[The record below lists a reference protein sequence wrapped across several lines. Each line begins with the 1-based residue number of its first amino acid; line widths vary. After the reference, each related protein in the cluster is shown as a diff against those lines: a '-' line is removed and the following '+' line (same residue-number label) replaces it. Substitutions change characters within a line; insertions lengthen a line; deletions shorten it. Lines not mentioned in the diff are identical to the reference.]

1 MARSEQRQHGVKK
14 FNLSASG
21 VRSPAQKVDILHK
34 KRSLRGTLCAKPML
48 PETRLALLLGHA
60 LAVRQCR
67 AELIATQ
74 RWLEDEVAELRKEL
88 AASRTELHRLRAAQR
103 DPDAPLN

>member
-1 MARSEQRQHGVKK
+1 MRPKM
-14 FNLSASG
+14 F
-21 VRSPAQKVDILHK
+21 
-34 KRSLRGTLCAKPML
+34 L
-48 PETRLALLLGHA
+48 PFLVGYG

-103 DPDAPLN
+103 DPDATLN